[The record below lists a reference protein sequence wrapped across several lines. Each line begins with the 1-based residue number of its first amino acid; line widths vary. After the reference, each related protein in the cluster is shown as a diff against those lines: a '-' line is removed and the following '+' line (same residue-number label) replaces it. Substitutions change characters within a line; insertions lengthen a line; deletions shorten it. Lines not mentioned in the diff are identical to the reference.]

1 MYFGIQSKL
10 NKIKQTHS
18 CFRMRGFS
26 IMPSPNPAKFHR
38 VQQLQNQKSGNMKIE
53 RGVTFDWK

>member
-1 MYFGIQSKL
+1 
-10 NKIKQTHS
+10 
-18 CFRMRGFS
+18 MRGFS

-38 VQQLQNQKSGNMKIE
+38 VRQLQNHKTGNIKIE